1 MKIKNW
7 MIHKLDRYTIEDRYL
22 DHSSDIGT
30 KKT

>member
-7 MIHKLDRYTIEDRYL
+7 MIYKLGGYTIENRYL
-22 DHSSDIGT
+22 DHSSDKKK